1 MQNKFDKVAF
11 KEKLEA
17 VGAFPMRYMFKFIVP
32 SGKEEEI
39 GALFPNHQVTLRPSS
54 GGKYVSTT
62 VHLMAESADFV
73 IEVYE
78 RASQIEGVIS
88 L

>member
-17 VGAFPMRYMFKFIVP
+17 VGAFPMLYMFKFIVP

-39 GALFPNHQVTLRPSS
+39 GALFPNHQVTLKPSS